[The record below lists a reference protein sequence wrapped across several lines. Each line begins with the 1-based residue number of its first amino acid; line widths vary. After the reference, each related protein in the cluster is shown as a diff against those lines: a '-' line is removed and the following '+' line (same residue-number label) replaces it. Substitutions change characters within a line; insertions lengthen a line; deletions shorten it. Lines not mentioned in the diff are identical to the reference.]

1 MSHNPDF
8 EFINEYSFKLYFK
21 IAYNAITYYDK
32 WDWLRYFYPDPDKSY
47 GFCRDETLKMIENK
61 MYEDNFARGHS
72 GYTFNYTMS
81 QMKIISVI
89 GYEKYKQ
96 EYIKNNTKNSS

>member
-21 IAYNAITYYDK
+21 IAYNAITSCDK
-32 WDWLRYFYPDPDKSY
+32 WNWLRSFNPNPNF
-47 GFCRDETLKMIENK
+47 GFSRDETLKMIANK
-61 MYEDNFARGHS
+61 MYEDDFARGHS

-81 QMKIISVI
+81 QMKIIARI
-89 GYEKYKQ
+89 GYEEYKQ
-96 EYIKNNTKNSS
+96 DYINNNIKNSF